1 MGKFFPYLSCQRDS
15 VVVKGGD
22 RVKREGEVSNAL
34 PRVRF
39 SVEFV
44 FSFVFFFS
52 YFGRDNLKEKN
63 FKLRSRALILVRF

>member
-1 MGKFFPYLSCQRDS
+1 MGKFFPCLLCERDS
-15 VVVKGGD
+15 VVVRGGD

-44 FSFVFFFS
+44 FSFVFFS
-52 YFGRDNLKEKN
+52 YFGRDNLTEK
-63 FKLRSRALILVRF
+63 ILS

>member
-1 MGKFFPYLSCQRDS
+1 MGKFFSYLSCQRDS
-15 VVVKGGD
+15 VVVRGGD

-44 FSFVFFFS
+44 LSFFFFFS
-52 YFGRDNLKEKN
+52 YFGRDNLTEQK
-63 FKLRSRALILVRF
+63 F

>member
-1 MGKFFPYLSCQRDS
+1 MGKFLPYLSCQRDS
-15 VVVKGGD
+15 VVV
-22 RVKREGEVSNAL
+22 RREGEVSNAL

-52 YFGRDNLKEKN
+52 YFGRDNLTEK
-63 FKLRSRALILVRF
+63 ILS

>member
-15 VVVKGGD
+15 VVVSGGD
-22 RVKREGEVSNAL
+22 RVKREGEVSNVL

-44 FSFVFFFS
+44 LSFVFFF
-52 YFGRDNLKEKN
+52 FL
-63 FKLRSRALILVRF
+63 FW